1 MESCSYVNA
10 RGEKCHGDE
19 ELFVLS
25 TKKNGVFSL
34 DAFDGVIVGL

>member
-1 MESCSYVNA
+1 MELGSYVYA
-10 RGEKCHGDE
+10 IGEESHGDE
-19 ELFVLS
+19 KLFVLF